1 MKTIKEMKTSN
12 KLLAGFF
19 IYIVII
25 MIISNISIKSQI
37 KHVLESTEEQKIETN
52 VDSNSVSK
60 L

>member
-19 IYIVII
+19 IYIII
-25 MIISNISIKSQI
+25 TMIITNLSLKSQI
-37 KHVLESTEEQKIETN
+37 SRVLESTHEQKTEISF
-52 VDSNSVSK
+52 DSNSSSQ

>member
-25 MIISNISIKSQI
+25 MIITNISIKSQI
-37 KHVLESTEEQKIETN
+37 KHVLESTEEQKTETN

>member
-25 MIISNISIKSQI
+25 MIITNISIKSQI

>member
-1 MKTIKEMKTSN
+1 MKTIKKMKTSN

>member
-1 MKTIKEMKTSN
+1 MKTIKEMNTSN

-25 MIISNISIKSQI
+25 MIITNISIKSQI

>member
-25 MIISNISIKSQI
+25 MIITNISIKCQI